1 MVQNVGNEILRKD
14 AWNKVTGSAKYNDD
28 VYSSLMLHAR
38 LLTSTEAHSVI
49 ETIDVSEALKVPGVH
64 AIVTGENEKIL
75 MGSLIRD
82 MPILADK
89 RTRYYG
95 EPIAVAIADEEWQAA
110 QAAQK
115 IIVKYKPLPIINS
128 ASEAIFVGA
137 PLIHEDL
144 TNYETIIEEIRPEK
158 GTNIVNRVKIR
169 KGDMQKG
176 WSEST
181 VVIEANYSLPQ
192 ANHVYMETR
201 NAHVEILSD
210 GTLNIYTASQG
221 PHAIR
226 KLIAHYLKVS
236 EGQVIVHTSLVGGSF
251 GGKVNPHP
259 ELIAYLASK
268 AVGGRMVSLSLTRE
282 ENFATACKIG
292 ADMKIKLGSDFAG
305 KLKAFEVTY
314 LIDSGAYAD
323 TGPRMARAAAA
334 SCSGLYN
341 IENVQCDSLCVY
353 TNHVYVTSFRGFGHE
368 VSTFCIERTM
378 EKLANKLGM
387 DPLLLRKIN
396 LIKEGDTSPTQEK
409 ITLSNAGNPQ
419 ACIDKLQEIMKWNEG
434 YYADIGNNKIRAK
447 GISLFL
453 KTSSSPTDA
462 SAGAVIMFCP
472 DGSVNLNC
480 SVVEC
485 GPGMHTVI
493 PQILA
498 EALKMDVNKIYINTE
513 VNTRV
518 SPELWK
524 TVASMSTFMLGKAV
538 LAAADD
544 VIKQM
549 KKIAST
555 SMRCDESDVGLGE
568 ERIYLKSDPSE
579 YLSFKDL
586 AFGVEYSNGNSVGGQ
601 VIGRGSYVMTHL
613 TKLDA
618 ETGKGKPGPYWTPGA
633 QGLEIEYDKKAHSF
647 RLLRAI
653 TVIDAGRVIN
663 PATAKGQISGSMNMG
678 LGLATRE
685 QNRYDQNGK
694 LENTSLRTYK
704 VIHYGEV
711 PEYIVHFIETPNPQG
726 PYGLRGIGEH
736 GVLGMGSSLANAL
749 SQAAGVEFDSLP
761 ITFETLW
768 NLSKE
773 YKSDT
778 L

>member
-1 MVQNVGNEILRKD
+1 MVQNVGSETIRKD

-28 VYSSLMLHAR
+28 IYSSSMLHAR

-49 ETIDVSEALKVPGVH
+49 ETIDVSEALKSPGVH
-64 AIVTGENEKIL
+64 AIVTGEDEKIL

-82 MPILADK
+82 MPVLADR

-95 EPIAVAIADEEWQAA
+95 EPIAVVVTDEEWQAA

-115 IIVKYKPLPIINS
+115 IIVKYKPLPLINS
-128 ASEAIFVGA
+128 ASEAVLAGA

-144 TNYETIIEEIRPEK
+144 SNYETIIEEIRPEK

-176 WSEST
+176 WSESA
-181 VVIEANYSLPQ
+181 VVIEANYFLPQ

-201 NAHVEILSD
+201 NARVEILSD
-210 GTLNIYTASQG
+210 GTLNIYTSSQG

-226 KLIAHYLKVS
+226 KLVAHYLKIS
-236 EGQVIVHTSLVGGSF
+236 EGQVIIHTPLVGGAF
-251 GGKVNPHP
+251 GGKVNPHI

-268 AVGGRMVSLSLTRE
+268 AVGGRMVRLSLTRE

-292 ADMKIKLGSDFAG
+292 ADMRIKLGADSAG
-305 KLKAFEVTY
+305 RIKAIEVTY
-314 LIDSGAYAD
+314 LIDCGAYAD
-323 TGPRMARAAAA
+323 TGPRMALAAAA

-341 IENVQCDSLCVY
+341 IENIQCDSLCVY
-353 TNHVYVTSFRGFGHE
+353 TNHVYATSFRGFGHE
-368 VSTFCIERTM
+368 VSTFCIERII
-378 EKLANKLGM
+378 EKLAGKLGM

-396 LIKEGDTSPTQEK
+396 LIKAGDTSPTQER
-409 ITLSNAGNPQ
+409 ITLSNTGNPQ
-419 ACIDKLQEIMKWNEG
+419 SCVDKLQEIMKWNEG
-434 YYADIGNNKIRAK
+434 YYTDIGNGKVRAK
-447 GISLFL
+447 GVSLFL

-462 SAGAVIMFCP
+462 SAGAVVMFCP

-498 EALKMDVNKIYINTE
+498 EALKIDVNKIHINAE
-513 VNTRV
+513 VNTRI
-518 SPELWK
+518 SPEHWK

-544 VIKQM
+544 VINQM
-549 KKIAST
+549 KKIASI
-555 SMRCDESDVGLGE
+555 SMRCEESAVEHGE
-568 ERIYLKSDPSE
+568 ERIYLKSDPSQ
-579 YLSFKDL
+579 YLPFKDL
-586 AFGVEYSNGNSVGGQ
+586 TFGVEYSNGNSVGGQ

-633 QGLEIEYDKKAHSF
+633 QGVEIEYDKKEHSY

-653 TVIDAGRVIN
+653 TVIDAGKVIN
-663 PATAKGQISGSMNMG
+663 PVTAAEQVIGSMNIG
-678 LGLATRE
+678 LSLATRE
-685 QNRYDQNGK
+685 YNRYDQNGK

-711 PEYIVHFIETPNPQG
+711 PEYVVHFIETPNPQG

-736 GVLGMGSSLANAL
+736 GVLGMGPCIANAL
-749 SQAAGVEFDSLP
+749 SQTTGSEFDSLP
-761 ITFETLW
+761 VTFETVW
-768 NLSKE
+768 KLSKE
-773 YKSDT
+773 ANK
-778 L
+778 